1 MTWLSFDLRED
12 VLISN
17 TVQGLTSL
25 ANYSFLQQ
33 IDFTWLV
40 DEQLD
45 FDLVLV
51 AQDEGRKCNMGQ
63 ACRHSLGT
71 F

>member
-51 AQDEGRKCNMGQ
+51 AQDQGRKCNTRQ
-63 ACRHSLGT
+63 ARCHSLAT